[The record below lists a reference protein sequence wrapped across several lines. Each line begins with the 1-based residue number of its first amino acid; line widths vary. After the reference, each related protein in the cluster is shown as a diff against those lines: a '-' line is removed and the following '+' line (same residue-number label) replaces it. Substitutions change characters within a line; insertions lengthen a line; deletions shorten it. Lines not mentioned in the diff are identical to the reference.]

1 MRRLY
6 AQLVDF
12 VLYTPSLMLLRL
24 FMSFSRLCA
33 AALEGRRS
41 TLQVIKP
48 LSSGSR
54 VKKIAQKPPSSFMT
68 FSRVE
73 AYSQTILAGTKDY
86 KSGYYGIEFSQ
97 ANSGVLHLH

>member
-12 VLYTPSLMLLRL
+12 RFVRSLRHVVKAIHVFVTPLRRGTR
-24 FMSFSRLCA
+24 S
-33 AALEGRRS
+33 RRS

-54 VKKIAQKPPSSFMT
+54 VKKVAQEPRSSFMT

-97 ANSGVLHLH
+97 ANGGVLHLH